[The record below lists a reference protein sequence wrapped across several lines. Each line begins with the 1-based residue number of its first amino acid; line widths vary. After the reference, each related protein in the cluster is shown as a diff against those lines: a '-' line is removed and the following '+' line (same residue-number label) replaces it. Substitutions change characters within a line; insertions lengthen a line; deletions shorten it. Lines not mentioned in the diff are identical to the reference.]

1 MSCAGPTVVH
11 CSAGVGRTGTFIVVD
26 AAIKQLDAEGQA
38 DIFSFVHKIR
48 AERMRLIQTDVSV

>member
-1 MSCAGPTVVH
+1 MVVH

-26 AAIKQLDAEGQA
+26 AAIRQIDAEGQA

-48 AERMRLIQTDVSV
+48 SQRMRLVQTVVSPPNF